1 MKIIDDRDVVDTC
14 GDIIDINVCS
24 EKFTKD
30 EIKDIVEDYVRTKIK
45 PQLKDNEYI
54 NPFLYVVGRL
64 QNSGRT
70 NITIKTNL
78 TKDMSSDDVK
88 TFKMWLSSEFN
99 QAIFDKQNSENK
111 PEPAE
116 AEVVN
121 GPQSALNGVGGLL
134 GGLMG
139 ANIPDDIKNAI
150 NGFGDVIDPY
160 KLDKEYYDKHVH
172 YQILLEATE
181 SFDRE
186 FVKALGELTKLDGHA
201 FDTGCRNCVTTLMS
215 YFTINNHTNWPD
227 LHIFIEDIKKSLAYE
242 LESNCGFRDD
252 EKNRVAADHMK
263 IVHQNLY
270 DKLMIALDKIEFE
283 ININR
288 GVLPAP
294 EVKSE

>member
-1 MKIIDDRDVVDTC
+1 MKFMDKNEMIGIS
-14 GDIIDINVCS
+14 GDIIDVDICS
-24 EKFTKD
+24 SKFTKD
-30 EIKDIVEDYVRTKIK
+30 ETKDIVEEYVRTKIK
-45 PQLKDNEYI
+45 PQLKDAEYI
-54 NPFLYVVGRL
+54 NPYFYEVGRL

-70 NITIKTNL
+70 RISIKTNL
-78 TKDMSSDDVK
+78 TKNMSSEDVK
-88 TFKMWLSSEFN
+88 SFKMWLSSELN
-99 QAIFDKQNSENK
+99 QFIFDKESSDNT
-111 PEPAE
+111 PEPSE
-116 AEVVN
+116 VEVVN
-121 GPQSALNGVGGLL
+121 SPQNSLNGIGGLL

-139 ANIPDDIKNAI
+139 GNIPDDIKNAI
-150 NGFGDVIDPY
+150 NGFGDVIDPF

-186 FVKALGELTKLDGHA
+186 FVKQLGELTRLDGHA

-252 EKNRVAADHMK
+252 DKKRVAADHMK

-270 DKLMIALDKIEFE
+270 DKLMVALEKIEFE